1 MHFNRCISKEI
12 TTKIWETPASLCCAG
27 VSNVGP
33 SGSAKPTC
41 NISAELLHWQLQS
54 RGKMH
59 LLIGHILFVKM
70 SMSSHNSPCKC
81 YVQTASPILMEE
93 CGIGKGPER
102 VVVPSRTTQHGTL
115 EPRCVIPL
123 AFYFL
128 YFKISA
134 SRSTC

>member
-41 NISAELLHWQLQS
+41 NISTELLHWQLQS

-59 LLIGHILFVKM
+59 LLIGHILFMKM
-70 SMSSHNSPCKC
+70 STSSHNSPCKC
-81 YVQTASPILMEE
+81 YVQTASPVLMEE
-93 CGIGKGPER
+93 CGIGKGPEW
-102 VVVPSRTTQHGTL
+102 VVVPTRTAQHGTP